1 MIDEDKWVYTWMGY
15 GKVSEYC
22 KGKVIVEL
30 VWGCKFYVSP
40 ASIFSTICFS
50 VKSFGHNKRL
60 LDFQWGLTQDF
71 STLFAGLY
79 KQLSIGEDL
88 VIHLYM
94 PKGQLAEVN
103 ETDTPF
109 KLRMKMGSKL
119 IAIAKARCN

>member
-1 MIDEDKWVYTWMGY
+1 MGY

-50 VKSFGHNKRL
+50 VKSFGHNKHL
-60 LDFQWGLTQDF
+60 LDFQWGLNQDF

-94 PKGQLAEVN
+94 PKGQLADVY

>member
-15 GKVSEYC
+15 GKVLEYI

-30 VWGCKFYVSP
+30 VWGCKFYVLPS
-40 ASIFSTICFS
+40 SIFSTICFS
-50 VKSFGHNKRL
+50 VKSFGNSKRL
-60 LDFQWGLTQDF
+60 LDFQWGLSQDF
-71 STLFAGLY
+71 STLFVGLY
-79 KQLSIGEDL
+79 KQLSIGEDF

-94 PKGQLAEVN
+94 PKGQLAEVF
-103 ETDTPF
+103 ESDTPF